1 MLILKTIIC
10 GRHLEENY
18 RVTAWCTL
26 RHLKAGPFCVCVAVF
41 YLLWEPDGRSVIE
54 CRGGKGR
61 KQSQESKEEEPS
73 RDVCV
78 PCLLACLQAGK
89 KKMKFSTV
97 LFLWQIQ
104 LLWGLVQ
111 SGVTSKRQKLKT
123 WQLMK
128 WQMTRK
134 FRRGRQSD
142 QTPGGKRQLSPTLSL
157 LSRSHSL
164 IRPPEERRDLL
175 SPAFDSSWNN
185 MLTATVSTG
194 LSTTNTAWYM
204 KHEMQCATNML
215 LFPSLGNHVAY
226 N

>member
-1 MLILKTIIC
+1 MHSETIWKQALFVC
-10 GRHLEENY
+10 LWRSSTCFGNRM
-18 RVTAWCTL
+18 
-26 RHLKAGPFCVCVAVF
+26 AGA
-41 YLLWEPDGRSVIE
+41 LLSA
-54 CRGGKGR
+54 GGKGR

-142 QTPGGKRQLSPTLSL
+142 QTPGGKRQLSPTLS
-157 LSRSHSL
+157 RSHSL

-185 MLTATVSTG
+185 MLTATVSMG

-204 KHEMQCATNML
+204 KHEMQCASNML
-215 LFPSLGNHVAY
+215 LFPSPGNHVAY

>member
-18 RVTAWCTL
+18 GVTAWCTPRRFESRPFL
-26 RHLKAGPFCVCVAVF
+26 CSSTCFGNRMAGA
-41 YLLWEPDGRSVIE
+41 VIE
-54 CRGGKGR
+54 CKGGKGR

-134 FRRGRQSD
+134 FRRGRQSE
-142 QTPGGKRQLSPTLSL
+142 QTPGGNRQLSPTLSL

-164 IRPPEERRDLL
+164 SRPPEERRDLL

-185 MLTATVSTG
+185 MLTATVSSG

>member
-1 MLILKTIIC
+1 MHSETIWKQALFLC
-10 GRHLEENY
+10 VWPSSTCFGNRM
-18 RVTAWCTL
+18 
-26 RHLKAGPFCVCVAVF
+26 AGA
-41 YLLWEPDGRSVIE
+41 LLNA
-54 CRGGKGR
+54 GGKGR

-73 RDVCV
+73 RDVCA

-134 FRRGRQSD
+134 FRQWPSVGSNTWRKTATIPNAVPDGNYPQR
-142 QTPGGKRQLSPTLSL
+142 TLYL
-157 LSRSHSL
+157 SHSL
-164 IRPPEERRDLL
+164 ISPPEERRDLL
-175 SPAFDSSWNN
+175 SPGFDSSWNN
-185 MLTATVSTG
+185 MLTAAVSVG

-204 KHEMQCATNML
+204 KHEIQCATNML
-215 LFPSLGNHVAY
+215 LFPNLGNRVAY